1 MRRREFLKASA
12 AIGAATA
19 ATVAPT
25 AVVAGP
31 EAAKKH
37 SFKLKYAP
45 HFNMFKHSAGDDLID
60 QLKFASDQGFT
71 AWEDNGMKSR
81 PVELQE
87 KIARTM
93 AQKGLQMGV
102 FVAHG
107 SIGKLTFARKD
118 KEDNG
123 WATAPTTNSFNPLFP
138 SHCWRKDP
146 RTPGHCPSPGRRHGA
161 HRSVQRCAD

>member
-31 EAAKKH
+31 KAAEKH

-71 AWEDNGMKSR
+71 AWEDNGMKPLCSR
-81 PVELQE
+81 KCEGAWGKSCSFSNDRQGV
-87 KIARTM
+87 IAL
-93 AQKGLQMGV
+93 A
-102 FVAHG
+102 VA
-107 SIGKLTFARKD
+107 
-118 KEDNG
+118 
-123 WATAPTTNSFNPLFP
+123 
-138 SHCWRKDP
+138 
-146 RTPGHCPSPGRRHGA
+146 
-161 HRSVQRCAD
+161 VV